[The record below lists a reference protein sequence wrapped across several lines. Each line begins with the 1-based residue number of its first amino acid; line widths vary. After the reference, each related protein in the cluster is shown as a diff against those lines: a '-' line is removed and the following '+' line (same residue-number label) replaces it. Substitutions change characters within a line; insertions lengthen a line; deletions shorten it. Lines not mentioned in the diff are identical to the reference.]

1 MVQEGAATEDHV
13 IALAEV
19 AGFRL
24 AARSQVNAGTAP
36 ARFTLKFLKPAS

>member
-1 MVQEGAATEDHV
+1 MVQDATATEDHV

-24 AARSQVNAGTAP
+24 AGRSELNAQSGVARM
-36 ARFTLKFLKPAS
+36 TLKFVKP